1 MARWQLV
8 EGWSAGSVIGRIMGG
23 HAIRLWPV
31 TGLIIATLLS
41 AASAMAE
48 TALSLYTAEYKTKV
62 AGLSVTLARTLTEE
76 NGRYHITQGGK
87 KAFMVQLSEDSYFS
101 VEEDQIVGEQF
112 VYQLSGVS
120 NRRREV
126 LFDEEAGTI
135 RSLRK
140 KVWTEHP
147 WSPNV
152 LDRLSQQ
159 EQMRLKLL
167 LAETPPE
174 RISLSIVD
182 GPKIK
187 LKHFDLIETA
197 VIETP
202 VGALST
208 VHYRLIHEE
217 PDERNSDTWL
227 AVDHDFLMVRTE
239 HVEKGSETVIQLE
252 SATRAGRAVIGQAP

>member
-1 MARWQLV
+1 MK
-8 EGWSAGSVIGRIMGG
+8 
-23 HAIRLWPV
+23 LWPV
-31 TGLIIATLLS
+31 MGLLIGGLLIAKS
-41 AASAMAE
+41 AFADS
-48 TALSLYTAEYKTKV
+48 ALSLYTAEYKTKMS
-62 AGLSVTLARTLTEE
+62 GLGVTLTRTPTEE
-76 NGRYHITQGGK
+76 DGRYHPTQGGK
-87 KAFMVQLSEDSYFS
+87 KAFMIKLREDSHFS
-101 VEEDQIVGEQF
+101 VQGDQIVGERF

-140 KVWTEHP
+140 KEWTEHP
-147 WSPNV
+147 WSPDV

-167 LAETPPE
+167 LAEAPPE

-197 VIETP
+197 VLETP
-202 VGALST
+202 VGALNT
-208 VHYRLIHEE
+208 VHYRLIHDE
-217 PDERNSDTWL
+217 PDERSSDTWL
-227 AVDHDFLMVRTE
+227 AVDHDFLMVRTQ
-239 HVEKGSETVIQLE
+239 HVEKGSETLIQLQ
-252 SATRAGRAVIGQAP
+252 SAAVGGQAVSGWAP

>member
-1 MARWQLV
+1 MK
-8 EGWSAGSVIGRIMGG
+8 
-23 HAIRLWPV
+23 LWPV
-31 TGLIIATLLS
+31 TGLLIGSLLT
-41 AASAMAE
+41 AE
-48 TALSLYTAEYKTKV
+48 SGLANNALSLYTAEYTTKV
-62 AGLSVTLARTLTEE
+62 AGLSVTLTRTLAEE
-76 NGRYHITQGGK
+76 NGRYHLTQGGEK
-87 KAFMVQLSEDSYFS
+87 GFMVKLSEDSHFY
-101 VEEDQIVGEQF
+101 VEGNQIVGERF

-140 KVWTEHP
+140 RVWTEHP
-147 WSPNV
+147 WSPDV

-159 EQMRLKLL
+159 EQMRLTLL

-187 LKHFDLIETA
+187 LRHFDLIETS
-197 VIETP
+197 VLDTP
-202 VGALST
+202 MGALET
-208 VHYRLIHEE
+208 LHYRLIHDE
-217 PDERNSDTWL
+217 PDKRSSDAWL
-227 AVDHDFLMVRTE
+227 SVDHDFLMVRTQ

-252 SATRAGRAVIGQAP
+252 RAAVGGQAVIGQAP

>member
-1 MARWQLV
+1 MK
-8 EGWSAGSVIGRIMGG
+8 
-23 HAIRLWPV
+23 LWPV
-31 TGLIIATLLS
+31 TGLLIGALLVTES
-41 AASAMAE
+41 AFTDS
-48 TALSLYTAEYKTKV
+48 ALSLYTAEYNTTMS
-62 AGLSVTLARTLTEE
+62 GLGVTLTRTLTEE
-76 NGRYHITQGGK
+76 DGRYHLSQGGK
-87 KAFMVQLSEDSYFS
+87 KAFMIKLREDSHFS
-101 VEEDQIVGEQF
+101 VKGDQIVGEHF

-140 KVWTEHP
+140 KEWTEHP
-147 WSPNV
+147 WSSEV

-167 LAETPPE
+167 LAETPPA

-182 GPKIK
+182 GPRIK

-217 PDERNSDTWL
+217 PDERSSDTWL

-239 HVEKGSETVIQLE
+239 HIEKGSETVIELQ
-252 SATRAGRAVIGQAP
+252 SASVDGNPVAKR

>member
-1 MARWQLV
+1 MK
-8 EGWSAGSVIGRIMGG
+8 
-23 HAIRLWPV
+23 LWPV
-31 TGLIIATLLS
+31 TGLLIGALLTAES
-41 AASAMAE
+41 ALADN
-48 TALSLYTAEYKTKV
+48 ALSLYTAEYTTKV
-62 AGLSVTLARTLTEE
+62 AGLSVTLTRTLAKE
-76 NGRYHITQGGK
+76 NGRYHLTQGGK
-87 KAFMVQLSEDSYFS
+87 KGLMVKLNEDSHFS
-101 VEEDQIVGEQF
+101 VEGDQIVGERF

-147 WSPNV
+147 WSPDV

-167 LAETPPE
+167 LAETPLE

-202 VGALST
+202 VGALNT

-217 PDERNSDTWL
+217 PDERSSDTWL

-252 SATRAGRAVIGQAP
+252 SATLAGRAVIGQAP

>member
-1 MARWQLV
+1 M
-8 EGWSAGSVIGRIMGG
+8 
-23 HAIRLWPV
+23 RLWPI
-31 TGLIIATLLS
+31 TGLIIATTLT

-48 TALSLYTAEYKTKV
+48 SALSLYKAEYKTKV
-62 AGLSVTLARTLTEE
+62 AGLNVTLTRTLTEK
-76 NGRYHITQGGK
+76 NGRYHLSQGGS
-87 KAFMVQLSEDSYFS
+87 KAFMVKLSEESHFS
-101 VEEDQIVGEQF
+101 VEGDQIVGEQF
-112 VYQLSGVS
+112 VYQMSGIS

-140 KVWTEHP
+140 EEWTEHP
-147 WSPNV
+147 WSPDV

-167 LAETPPE
+167 FAEAPPA

-187 LKHFDLIETA
+187 LKHFDLVETA
-197 VIETP
+197 VLETP
-202 VGALST
+202 VGTLNT
-208 VHYRLIHEE
+208 VHYRLIHDD
-217 PDERNSDTWL
+217 PSERSSDTWL

-252 SATRAGRAVIGQAP
+252 SATVGGQAVTGRAP

>member
-1 MARWQLV
+1 MRLWQL
-8 EGWSAGSVIGRIMGG
+8 AGLLMGVF
-23 HAIRLWPV
+23 HS
-31 TGLIIATLLS
+31 GL
-41 AASAMAE
+41 SAMAE
-48 TALSLYTAEYKTKV
+48 TTLSLYTAEYRTKL
-62 AGLSVTLARTLTEE
+62 AGLSVTLTRTLTEE
-76 NGRYHITQGGK
+76 DGRFHLTQGGK
-87 KAFMVQLSEDSYFS
+87 KAFMIKLSEDSQFS
-101 VEEDQIVGEQF
+101 VEGDRIVGEKF
-112 VYQLSGVS
+112 VYQLGGVS

-140 KVWTEHP
+140 KEWTEHP
-147 WSPNV
+147 WSPEV

-167 LAETPPE
+167 LAEAPPA

-197 VIETP
+197 ILETP
-202 VGALST
+202 VGALNT
-208 VHYRLIHEE
+208 VHYRLIHDE
-217 PDERNSDTWL
+217 PDERSSDTWL

-239 HVEKGSETVIQLE
+239 HVEKGSQTVIQLE
-252 SATRAGRAVIGQAP
+252 SAAVEGQAVSGLAP

>member
-1 MARWQLV
+1 MK
-8 EGWSAGSVIGRIMGG
+8 
-23 HAIRLWPV
+23 LWPV
-31 TGLIIATLLS
+31 TGLLIGALLTAES
-41 AASAMAE
+41 ALANN
-48 TALSLYTAEYKTKV
+48 ALSLYTAEYKAKV
-62 AGLSVTLARTLTEE
+62 AGLSVTLSRTLAKE
-76 NGRYHITQGGK
+76 NGRYHLTQGGK
-87 KAFMVQLSEDSYFS
+87 KSFMVKLSEDSYFS
-101 VEEDQIVGEQF
+101 VEGDQIVCERF
-112 VYQLSGVS
+112 VYQLSGMS

-147 WSPNV
+147 WSPDV

-187 LKHFDLIETA
+187 LKHFDLIETS
-197 VIETP
+197 VLDTP
-202 VGALST
+202 VGALET
-208 VHYRLIHEE
+208 LHYRLIHDE
-217 PDERNSDTWL
+217 PDERSSDAWL
-227 AVDHDFLMVRTE
+227 SVDHDFLMVRTQ

-252 SATRAGRAVIGQAP
+252 SATVSGQAVIGQAP

>member
-1 MARWQLV
+1 MK
-8 EGWSAGSVIGRIMGG
+8 
-23 HAIRLWPV
+23 LWPV
-31 TGLIIATLLS
+31 MGLLIGGLLIAKS
-41 AASAMAE
+41 AFADS
-48 TALSLYTAEYKTKV
+48 ALSLYTAEYKTKMS
-62 AGLSVTLARTLTEE
+62 GLGVTLTRTLTEE
-76 NGRYHITQGGK
+76 DGRYHLTQGGK
-87 KAFMVQLSEDSYFS
+87 KAFMIKLREDSHFS
-101 VEEDQIVGEQF
+101 VKGDLIVGERF

-140 KVWTEHP
+140 KEWTEHP
-147 WSPNV
+147 WSPDV

-167 LAETPPE
+167 LAEAPPE

-187 LKHFDLIETA
+187 LKHFDLMETA
-197 VIETP
+197 VLETP
-202 VGALST
+202 VGALNT
-208 VHYRLIHEE
+208 LHYRLIHDE
-217 PDERNSDTWL
+217 PDERSSDTWL

-239 HVEKGSETVIQLE
+239 HVEKGSQTVIQLE
-252 SATRAGRAVIGQAP
+252 SAAVEGQAVSGLAP

>member
-1 MARWQLV
+1 MK
-8 EGWSAGSVIGRIMGG
+8 
-23 HAIRLWPV
+23 LWPV
-31 TGLIIATLLS
+31 AGLLIGALLIAEP
-41 AASAMAE
+41 ASADN
-48 TALSLYTAEYKTKV
+48 ALSLYTAEYKTKV
-62 AGLSVTLARTLTEE
+62 AGLSVTLTRTLTEKD
-76 NGRYHITQGGK
+76 GRYHLSQGGK
-87 KAFMVQLSEDSYFS
+87 KAFMVKLSENSRFS
-101 VEEDQIVGEQF
+101 VDGDQIVGEQF
-112 VYQLSGVS
+112 VYQMSGIS

-140 KVWTEHP
+140 EEWTEHP
-147 WSPNV
+147 WSPDV

-167 LAETPPE
+167 LAETPPA

-197 VIETP
+197 VLETP
-202 VGALST
+202 VGALNT
-208 VHYRLIHEE
+208 VHYRLIHDE
-217 PDERNSDTWL
+217 PDERSSDSWL

-252 SATRAGRAVIGQAP
+252 SAAVEGQAVSGR

>member
-1 MARWQLV
+1 
-8 EGWSAGSVIGRIMGG
+8 MGG

-31 TGLIIATLLS
+31 TGLIISILLS

-48 TALSLYTAEYKTKV
+48 TALSLYSAEYKTKV
-62 AGLSVTLARTLTEE
+62 AGLSVTLTRTLTEE
-76 NGRYHITQGGK
+76 NGRYHLTQGGK
-87 KAFMVQLSEDSYFS
+87 KAVMVKLSEDSHFF

-140 KVWTEHP
+140 KKWTEHP
-147 WSPNV
+147 WSPEV

-167 LAETPPE
+167 RAEAPPA
-174 RISLSIVD
+174 RIFLSIVD

-187 LKHFDLIETA
+187 LKHFDLIETT

-202 VGALST
+202 VGRLNT
-208 VHYRLIHEE
+208 VHYRLIHKE
-217 PDERNSDTWL
+217 PNERSSDTWL

-239 HVEKGSETVIQLE
+239 HVEKGLETVIQLE
-252 SATRAGRAVIGQAP
+252 SATLAGRAVIGQAP

>member
-1 MARWQLV
+1 MK
-8 EGWSAGSVIGRIMGG
+8 
-23 HAIRLWPV
+23 LWPV
-31 TGLIIATLLS
+31 TGLFIVALLTAES
-41 AASAMAE
+41 AFASN
-48 TALSLYTAEYKTKV
+48 ALSLYTAEYKTKV
-62 AGLSVTLARTLTEE
+62 AGLSVTLTRTLAKE
-76 NGRYHITQGGK
+76 NGRYHLTQGAK
-87 KAFMVQLSEDSYFS
+87 KGFMVKLSEDSHFS
-101 VEEDQIVGEQF
+101 VEGDQIVGERF
-112 VYQLSGVS
+112 VYQLTGVS

-147 WSPNV
+147 WSPDV

-167 LAETPPE
+167 LAETPPA

-187 LKHFDLIETA
+187 LKHFDLIETS
-197 VIETP
+197 VLDTP
-202 VGALST
+202 VGAMETL
-208 VHYRLIHEE
+208 HYRLIHDK
-217 PDERNSDTWL
+217 PDERSSDAWL
-227 AVDHDFLMVRTE
+227 SVDHDFLMVRTQ

-252 SATRAGRAVIGQAP
+252 SATVSGQAVIGQAP

>member
-1 MARWQLV
+1 M
-8 EGWSAGSVIGRIMGG
+8 
-23 HAIRLWPV
+23 RLWPV
-31 TGLIIATLLS
+31 TGLIIATLLTALT

-48 TALSLYTAEYKTKV
+48 SALSLYTAEYKTKV
-62 AGLSVTLARTLTEE
+62 AGLSVTLTRTLTEE
-76 NGRYHITQGGK
+76 NGRYHLLQGGK
-87 KAFMVQLSEDSYFS
+87 KAFVVALNEDSDFS
-101 VEEDQIVGEQF
+101 VEGDRIVGEQF
-112 VYQLSGVS
+112 IYQLSGIS

-140 KVWTEHP
+140 EEWTEHP
-147 WSPNV
+147 WSPEV

-167 LAETPPE
+167 LAEAPPQ

-187 LKHFDLIETA
+187 LKHFDLIETT

-202 VGALST
+202 VGGLNT
-208 VHYRLIHEE
+208 VHYRLIHDE
-217 PDERNSDTWL
+217 PDERSSDTWL
-227 AVDHDFLMVRTE
+227 AIDHDFLMVRTE
-239 HVEKGSETVIQLE
+239 HVEKGSKTLIQLH
-252 SATRAGRAVIGQAP
+252 SATIEGQAVSGAVP

>member
-1 MARWQLV
+1 M
-8 EGWSAGSVIGRIMGG
+8 S
-23 HAIRLWPV
+23 
-31 TGLIIATLLS
+31 GL
-41 AASAMAE
+41 
-48 TALSLYTAEYKTKV
+48 
-62 AGLSVTLARTLTEE
+62 GVTLTRTLTEE
-76 NGRYHITQGGK
+76 DGRYHLSQGGK
-87 KAFMVQLSEDSYFS
+87 KAFMIKLREDSHFS
-101 VEEDQIVGEQF
+101 VKGDQIVGEHF

-140 KVWTEHP
+140 KEWTEHP
-147 WSPNV
+147 WSSEV

-167 LAETPPE
+167 LAETPPA

-182 GPKIK
+182 GPRIK

-202 VGALST
+202 VGALNT
-208 VHYRLIHEE
+208 LHYRLIHEE
-217 PDERNSDTWL
+217 PDERSSDTWL

-239 HVEKGSETVIQLE
+239 HIEKGSETVIELQ
-252 SATRAGRAVIGQAP
+252 SASVDGKPVAKR

>member
-1 MARWQLV
+1 MK
-8 EGWSAGSVIGRIMGG
+8 
-23 HAIRLWPV
+23 LWPV
-31 TGLIIATLLS
+31 TGLFIGLLY
-41 AASAMAE
+41 AGASAMAE
-48 TALSLYTAEYKTKV
+48 TALSLYTAEYKTKL
-62 AGLSVTLARTLTEE
+62 AGLSVTLTRTLTEKD
-76 NGRYHITQGGK
+76 GRYHLTQGGK
-87 KAFMVQLSEDSYFS
+87 KAFMIKLSEDSLFS
-101 VEEDQIVGEQF
+101 VAGDQIVGEQF

-140 KVWTEHP
+140 EKWTEHP
-147 WSPNV
+147 WSPEV

-167 LAETPPE
+167 LAAAPPA

-197 VIETP
+197 VLETP
-202 VGALST
+202 VGALET
-208 VHYRLIHEE
+208 VHYRLIHDE
-217 PDERNSDTWL
+217 PDERSSDTWL
-227 AVDHDFLMVRTE
+227 AVGHDFLMVRTQ
-239 HVEKGSETVIQLE
+239 HVEKGSETVIQLQNAAIE
-252 SATRAGRAVIGQAP
+252 GQAVTGRAP

>member
-1 MARWQLV
+1 MK
-8 EGWSAGSVIGRIMGG
+8 
-23 HAIRLWPV
+23 LWPV
-31 TGLIIATLLS
+31 TGLLIGALLVTE
-41 AASAMAE
+41 AAFAE
-48 TALSLYTAEYKTKV
+48 RALSLYTAEYKTTMS
-62 AGLSVTLARTLTEE
+62 GLGVTLTRTLTEE
-76 NGRYHITQGGK
+76 DGRYHLTQGGK
-87 KAFMVQLSEDSYFS
+87 KAFMIKLSEDSQFS
-101 VEEDQIVGEQF
+101 VKGDQIVGERF

-140 KVWTEHP
+140 KEWTEHP
-147 WSPNV
+147 WSPDV

-167 LAETPPE
+167 LAEAPPE

-197 VIETP
+197 VLETP
-202 VGALST
+202 VGALNT
-208 VHYRLIHEE
+208 VHYRLIHDE
-217 PDERNSDTWL
+217 PDERSSDTWL
-227 AVDHDFLMVRTE
+227 AVDHDFLMVRTQ
-239 HVEKGSETVIQLE
+239 HVEKGSETLIQLQ
-252 SATRAGRAVIGQAP
+252 SAAVGGQAVSGWAP